1 MFQFIMYTVAY
12 LLYSQSTSIHTMK
25 QKSHRRRKKEITYD
39 PFDYEIQDEENDVD
53 IEPAQSLVEECFI
66 NSFLNEYQPEENE
79 AEEFTIALT
88 IGQLREQLHI
98 YRPFDSKM
106 PDLFSAYIVAL
117 EEHGFRLRVGFS
129 GEQVMLV
136 SHRNNGK
143 ALRIC

>member
-1 MFQFIMYTVAY
+1 
-12 LLYSQSTSIHTMK
+12 MK
-25 QKSHRRRKKEITYD
+25 GRKRSKKEIKYD
-39 PFDYEIQDEENDVD
+39 PFDYEDEEDFD
-53 IEPAQSLVEECFI
+53 AREDEAPSLIEECFV

-79 AEEFTIALT
+79 ADEFTIALT

-106 PDLFSAYIVAL
+106 PDLFAAYIAAL
-117 EEHGFRLRVGFS
+117 EDHGFRLRVGFS